1 MSAHED
7 DEQIE
12 ALSQPAGEKSDEGDE
27 LGTAPVM
34 LPPSRRKTP
43 KKPSLVRTLIEWV
56 LVVGGSLAFALLIQT
71 FVFQPFR
78 IPSTSMYP
86 TLKVGDR
93 IVVNKLSYD
102 VHDVHR
108 GDVVVF
114 TRPRCDTSGSPTW
127 ANCGIVGDFDDLVKR
142 VIGLPGDKLYIAR
155 SRVYV
160 DGRPLGEPYVRK
172 GAVTLAQPP
181 YGCGFSGTVDK
192 PYVVPK
198 GMVFVMG
205 DNRGNS
211 LDSRCF
217 GPIPQRTIVGRAFVK
232 IWPFNRF
239 GGL

>member
-1 MSAHED
+1 MTD
-7 DEQIE
+7 DVDGFDADGADGGADAESPI
-12 ALSQPAGEKSDEGDE
+12 
-27 LGTAPVM
+27 M
-34 LPPSRRKTP
+34 LPPSRKAGR
-43 KKPSLVRTLIEWV
+43 KKPSLVRTLVEWV
-56 LVVGGSLAFALLIQT
+56 LVVGGSLGFAILIQA

-78 IPSTSMYP
+78 IPSGSMIP
-86 TLKVGDR
+86 TLKDGDR

-114 TRPRCDTSGSPTW
+114 TRPKCDTAGSPKW
-127 ANCGIVGDFDDLVKR
+127 ANCGVVGDFDDLVKR
-142 VIGLPGDKLYIAR
+142 VIGLPGDKLYIAN
-155 SRVYV
+155 SHVYV
-160 DGRPLGEPYVRK
+160 DGRALDEPYVRK

-181 YGCGFSGTVDK
+181 YSCGFSGTISD

-198 GMVFVMG
+198 GMAFVMG
-205 DNRGNS
+205 VNRDDS

-217 GPIPQRTIVGRAFVK
+217 GPIPESTIVGRAFVK

>member
-1 MSAHED
+1 MP
-7 DEQIE
+7 
-12 ALSQPAGEKSDEGDE
+12 SQPADDVIDDGEVGGDDSDSS
-27 LGTAPVM
+27 PVL
-34 LPPSRRKTP
+34 LPPSTKAVRRK
-43 KKPSLVRTLIEWV
+43 PSTVRTLIEWV
-56 LVVGGSLAFALLIQT
+56 LVVGGSLAFAILIQT

-102 VHDVHR
+102 VHDEHR

-114 TRPRCDTSGSPTW
+114 TRPRCNTSGSPTW
-127 ANCGIVGDFDDLVKR
+127 ANCGLVGDFDDLVKR
-142 VIGLPGDKLYIAR
+142 VIGLPGNKLYI
-155 SRVYV
+155 SDSHVYV
-160 DGRPLGEPYVRK
+160 NGRALVEPYVPK
-172 GAVTLAQPP
+172 GAITLAQPP
-181 YGCGFSGTVDK
+181 FGCGFSGTVAK
-192 PYVVPK
+192 PFVVPK

-217 GPIPQRTIVGRAFVK
+217 GPIPEKTIVGRAFIK
-232 IWPFNRF
+232 IWPFDRL